1 MGEPTS
7 EPGQRLL
14 SAALG
19 LFAELGYDQT
29 TSQLIADVAGL
40 PVVTIR
46 TEFGGKRE
54 LYLAVIKHVHEEEQ
68 ALLDRMTE
76 TYTHDAAG
84 IHRLLDQYLDHFVD
98 HPREAALWMQRRM
111 YDASDLRDIER
122 LYSFPQIHAVSEL
135 TAELVRPD
143 VDMELVIWGIVWSV
157 QTFVYGGIPDAQGGR
172 SSAVDR
178 RAVARFRR
186 HLHSS
191 IDPLL
196 RRDPDEAAS

>member
-1 MGEPTS
+1 MTEPTS
-7 EPGQRLL
+7 EAGQRLL

-29 TSQLIADVAGL
+29 PGQLVADVAGL
-40 PVVTIR
+40 PVASIR

-68 ALLDRMTE
+68 ALLDRMTA

-84 IHRLLDQYLDHFVD
+84 IHRLIDQYFDHFVD

-111 YDASDLRDIER
+111 HDAADLRDIER
-122 LYSFPQIHAVSEL
+122 LYSSPQIHAVSQL
-135 TAELVRPD
+135 TADLVRPD
-143 VDMELVIWGIVWSV
+143 IDMELVIWGIVWSV
-157 QTFVYGGIPDAQGGR
+157 QTFVYGGIPDLDGGR
-172 SSAVDR
+172 SSTSDR

-186 HLHSS
+186 HLHTS
-191 IDPLL
+191 IGPLL
-196 RRDPDEAAS
+196 RDDTHA

>member
-1 MGEPTS
+1 MTEPTS
-7 EPGQRLL
+7 ETGERLL
-14 SAALG
+14 NAALG

-40 PVVTIR
+40 PVAAIR

-54 LYLAVIKHVHEEEQ
+54 VYLAVVKHVHEEEQ
-68 ALLDRMTE
+68 ALLDGMVA

-84 IHRLLDQYLDHFVD
+84 IHRLIDQYFDHFVD

-111 YDASDLRDIER
+111 HDAADLRDIER
-122 LYSFPQIHAVSEL
+122 LYSSPQIAAVSEL
-135 TAELVRPD
+135 TADLVRPEI
-143 VDMELVIWGIVWSV
+143 DMELVIWSIVWSV
-157 QTFVYGGIPDAQGGR
+157 QTFVFGGIPSADGGH
-172 SSAVDR
+172 VGTGDR
-178 RAVARFRR
+178 KTVARFRR

-196 RRDPDEAAS
+196 RDDAPV